1 VEPDL
6 DDTLPGRNSA
16 GKVAEGL
23 PLAPDFDDT
32 IISAP
37 RSAAPSALPELAE
50 TQLAETDLAETQL
63 AETELAKTELA
74 KTEFAQTD
82 VAETGPIDYAIVSL
96 PARAEYGVRVHA
108 GGDIVPLDNA
118 VYVGRRPLTPRI
130 RNGEI
135 PTLVSVTS
143 PANEVSGTHLEV
155 RQVGTSIVVTDLQST
170 NGSRVS
176 MPGGESRTLLG
187 GDAMVVIPGTR
198 VDIGDGNVLEIVSLT
213 RLHHREG

>member
-50 TQLAETDLAETQL
+50 TQLAETD
-63 AETELAKTELA
+63 LAKTELA

-187 GDAMVVIPGTR
+187 GDAMVVIPGTH

>member
-50 TQLAETDLAETQL
+50 TQLAETELAE
-63 AETELAKTELA
+63 TELA

>member
-50 TQLAETDLAETQL
+50 TQLAETELAE
-63 AETELAKTELA
+63 TELA

-82 VAETGPIDYAIVSL
+82 LAETGPIDYAIVSL

>member
-37 RSAAPSALPELAE
+37 RSAAPSALPE
-50 TQLAETDLAETQL
+50 LAETQL